1 MKEINIEKEINKKL
15 RDLLDKYGES
25 VIKEA
30 VTRLK
35 NSGHSNTGNLARSL
49 GYEIEES
56 KRELT
61 LVFFGADYLEYVD
74 KGRKPGSKPPPI
86 KPIKKWVKQKGIEP
100 KAAYAIAKKIGKYGI
115 KPTNFWTIASTRR
128 QGYLN
133 KRMEEILKEVV
144 DIEVKKAFE

>member
-1 MKEINIEKEINKKL
+1 MKEIEIEINNRL
-15 RDLLDKYGES
+15 RDLLNKYGES

-30 VTRLK
+30 VNRLK
-35 NSGHSNTGNLARSL
+35 NAGHSNTGTLARSL
-49 GYEIEES
+49 DYEIEES

-61 LVFFGADYLEYVD
+61 LVFYGADYLEYVD
-74 KGRKPGSKPPPI
+74 KGRRPGSKPPPI

-115 KPTNFWTIASTRR
+115 KPTNFWTISSTRR

-133 KRMEEILKEVV
+133 KRMEEILKETVE
-144 DIEVKKAFE
+144 DELKDLFK